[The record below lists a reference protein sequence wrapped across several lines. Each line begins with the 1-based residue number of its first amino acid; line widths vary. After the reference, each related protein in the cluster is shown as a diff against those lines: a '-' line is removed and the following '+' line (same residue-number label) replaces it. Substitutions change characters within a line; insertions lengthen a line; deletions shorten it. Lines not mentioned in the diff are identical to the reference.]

1 MRIKMIKTEFPINKQ
16 LEDPYLDAMNFL
28 NEISIINP
36 EAISFAS
43 GRPDEDFFNVEEV
56 LAGYPNFL
64 KDYYKDNWTYQQA
77 LADLGQYNKTN
88 GIINDAISRLI
99 RNDEN
104 IDSKPED
111 IIVTNGAQEGMCILI
126 NTLFESEDDILM
138 VSDPSYI
145 GFVGY
150 AKIFGTSIAS
160 IKRDEDSIDLE
171 HLEKTIIRLR
181 EEGRNPKVLYEVVD
195 YHNPTGQYMPLD
207 KRKKILE
214 LAEKYNFLIIE
225 DNPYG
230 YFSYSEEKNPVLK
243 ALDHNKRVIYLGSFS
258 KTLFPSL
265 RLGYLVMDQE
275 VEHNGK
281 KIRLVDQC
289 KKVKS
294 FTTVNTTTIL
304 QAMAGAVL
312 LEQNYSLKNY
322 CEKMIDSYKNKRDE
336 MVRALEYYFYKVHK
350 MDNLVKWVKPS
361 GGFFLTIEIP
371 FQIDDDLL
379 LKCVR
384 DYSVIFCPISYFHID
399 KEEGRNKIRLAFS
412 NVPIGKIEKGIS
424 QLALFVKD
432 HIDIQ

>member
-1 MRIKMIKTEFPINKQ
+1 MIKTEFPINKQ

-56 LAGYPNFL
+56 IAGYPNFL
-64 KDYYKDNWTYQQA
+64 HEYYNENWTYKRA
-77 LADLGQYNKTN
+77 LGDLGQYNKTN
-88 GIINDAISRLI
+88 GIINDAISKLI
-99 RNDEN
+99 KNDEN

-111 IIVTNGAQEGMCILI
+111 IVVTNGAQEGMCILI
-126 NTLFESEDDILM
+126 NTLIDSEDDILM

-171 HLEKTIIRLR
+171 HLEQTIIQLKK
-181 EEGRNPKVLYEVVD
+181 EGKNPKVLYEVVD

-230 YFSYSEEKNPVLK
+230 YFSYCKEKNPVLK
-243 ALDHNKRVIYLGSFS
+243 ALDTNKRVIYLGSFS

-265 RLGYLVMDQE
+265 RLGYLVIDQE

-281 KIRLVDQC
+281 IVKLVDEC

-312 LEQNYSLKNY
+312 LDQNYSLKTY
-322 CEKMIDSYKNKRDE
+322 CKKMIAAYKDKRDE
-336 MVRALEYYFYKVHK
+336 MLRALEYYFYNVHK
-350 MDNLVKWVKPS
+350 LDNIVTWAEPD

-384 DYSVIFCPISYFHID
+384 DYSVIFCPINYFHID
-399 KEEGRNKIRLAFS
+399 KKEGRNKIRLAFS
-412 NVPIGKIEKGIS
+412 NVPVYKIEQGIS